1 MGSKATV
8 ISDAEWGCPAATAM
22 LATIGGTL
30 ALLAG
35 LAVLLLPL
43 LVPELSRPRDAF
55 WGAVVLL
62 LGLVLVTSAERL
74 SGAPMLAVLCGGLL
88 IGRLSTEVSQSRWR
102 QLSKEERQSFLSPAR
117 WHTSLN
123 QLATSLIAL
132 GNLLLSRATA
142 LGGWLK
148 QRTATV
154 NASVTAGAA
163 TGAATPKKPKI
174 TKRWVRPEPA
184 GAEPPTASS
193 PAAAPLAVVSDFTE
207 VDARVRAALAADQAP
222 PAPAE
227 TAGATVA
234 PDPAAIAVESPTPES
249 PAAGAPEPTTEP
261 EPEAVPASAHDP
273 EHTPAQDATLS
284 PPPAPDAEPP
294 SQAA

>member
-1 MGSKATV
+1 
-8 ISDAEWGCPAATAM
+8 M

-55 WGAVVLL
+55 WGSVVLL

-102 QLSKEERQSFLSPAR
+102 QLSEEERQDFWSQAR
-117 WHTSLN
+117 WQTSLN
-123 QLATSLIAL
+123 QLGSTLIAL
-132 GNLLLSRATA
+132 GGLLLSRATA

-154 NASVTAGAA
+154 NASVTA
-163 TGAATPKKPKI
+163 
-174 TKRWVRPEPA
+174 
-184 GAEPPTASS
+184 
-193 PAAAPLAVVSDFTE
+193 AV
-207 VDARVRAALAADQAP
+207 
-222 PAPAE
+222 
-227 TAGATVA
+227 TAGA
-234 PDPAAIAVESPTPES
+234 
-249 PAAGAPEPTTEP
+249 AAGAVSPKSPRP
-261 EPEAVPASAHDP
+261 PSAGCAP
-273 EHTPAQDATLS
+273 NLPAQS
-284 PPPAPDAEPP
+284 PPQLPHH
-294 SQAA
+294 QAHRWRW